1 METST
6 VPMDMAIAHETL
18 AISEKNGEIINDL
31 FEIQIEL
38 KPIEKTE
45 TNTFHKSKYANYA
58 SVWQAVGP
66 MLIDRNILTIHTPG
80 LNELT
85 GTVYMDTLFL
95 KMTSGQ
101 WIRIRGSSA
110 PKDLAPQAIGSTHTY
125 LRRYNVGAVLNLI
138 FVDEDDD
145 GNAASGYSKTSNTK
159 GAAKPTKNVNTPNSD
174 YGDYNQYL
182 NEKDRDFTP
191 KKTANV
197 TRGVG
202 NLKKLEPIMNPAE
215 ADETADSLIS
225 QINEVKNEGLLKKWQ
240 SDKKNVVESL
250 PQKLKEKVM
259 GEYGQRLNEFRSESA

>member
-1 METST
+1 
-6 VPMDMAIAHETL
+6 MAIAHETL

-182 NEKDRDFTP
+182 NDKDRDFTP
-191 KKTANV
+191 RKTANV
-197 TRGVG
+197 TRGVS
-202 NLKKLEPIMNPAE
+202 NIKKPDPILDPVQAEEITDGIIADMKKAKTAKLLEQYA
-215 ADETADSLIS
+215 
-225 QINEVKNEGLLKKWQ
+225 KGKKPTI
-240 SDKKNVVESL
+240 ESL
-250 PQKLKEKVM
+250 PD
-259 GEYGQRLNEFRSESA
+259 EFRKRVYDQYILLGNQFKELAA